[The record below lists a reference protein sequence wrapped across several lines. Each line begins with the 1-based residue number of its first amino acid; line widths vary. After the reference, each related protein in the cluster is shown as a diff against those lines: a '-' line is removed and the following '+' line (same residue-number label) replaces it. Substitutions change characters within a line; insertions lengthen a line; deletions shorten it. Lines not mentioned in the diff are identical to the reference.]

1 MLNKKQVVV
10 IGLVIVLMV
19 ALFSLDIKGLISPEK
34 RQNDGVRGGDSKN
47 MSLSIVTLESVSVD
61 AKQALSANLAQQ
73 ITDLEDALKNA
84 SLVEKLKLQKQL
96 AQKWDDVNVPAPS
109 AFYYE
114 LIANIDKTHA
124 SWLKAGD
131 KFTNAYQNTQDSLVQ
146 PSLVQKAIV
155 AYQKAEVLQP
165 NSLDA
170 KIGMG
175 VAYVSGTADPMKGIL
190 LLRDVV
196 KEDPKNVKANM
207 SLGLFSMKTGQYEKA
222 VKRFEVVISQTNQP
236 EAWFYLASS
245 YENMGM
251 NENAISAYSK
261 TKELAADPG
270 LGQFVDRKVKELK
283 KVD

>member
-1 MLNKKQVVV
+1 MLNTKQVVV
-10 IGLVIVLMV
+10 IGLVVVLMV
-19 ALFSLDIKGLISPEK
+19 ALFSLDIKGLVNSNKKQSDEGREIKS
-34 RQNDGVRGGDSKN
+34 GVP
-47 MSLSIVTLESVSVD
+47 SIVSLKSVSVS
-61 AKQALSANLAQQ
+61 AKQALSANVAQQ
-73 ITDLEDALKNA
+73 ISDLEEVLKNA
-84 SLVEKLKLQKQL
+84 SSADKLKVQKRL

-114 LIANIDKTHA
+114 LIANAEKTYA
-124 SWLKAGD
+124 SWLMTGD
-131 KFTNAYQNTQDSLVQ
+131 KFTSAYQSTQDSLVQ
-146 PSLVQKAIV
+146 SALVQKAIM
-155 AYQKAEVLQP
+155 AYEKAEILQP
-165 NSLDA
+165 NSLDP
-170 KIGMG
+170 KIGKG

-245 YENMGM
+245 YENIGM
-251 NENAISAYSK
+251 NKDAINAYIK

-270 LGQFVDRKVKELK
+270 LSQFVDRKVEELK
-283 KVD
+283 K

>member
-1 MLNKKQVVV
+1 MLNTKQVVV
-10 IGLVIVLMV
+10 VGLVLVLMT
-19 ALFSLDIKGLISPEK
+19 ALFSLDIKGLVSAKIQQRDARAETE
-34 RQNDGVRGGDSKN
+34 QAA
-47 MSLSIVTLESVSVD
+47 VTLETISEHS
-61 AKQALSANLAQQ
+61 KQTLSASLVQQ
-73 ITDLEDALKNA
+73 ITDLENALNSASAVDKLALK
-84 SLVEKLKLQKQL
+84 KQL
-96 AQKWDDVNVPAPS
+96 AQKWDDVNVVAPS

-114 LIANIDKTHA
+114 LIANEEKTYP

-146 PSLVQKAIV
+146 PALVQRAMAAYEKAGL
-155 AYQKAEVLQP
+155 LQP
-165 NSLDA
+165 NSLDV

-251 NENAISAYSK
+251 NENAIKAYIK

-283 KVD
+283 KVN